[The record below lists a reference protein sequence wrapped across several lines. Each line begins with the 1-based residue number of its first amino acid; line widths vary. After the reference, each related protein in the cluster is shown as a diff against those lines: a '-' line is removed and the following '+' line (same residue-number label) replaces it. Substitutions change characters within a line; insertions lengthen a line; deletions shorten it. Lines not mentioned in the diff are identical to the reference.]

1 MEKITVSDWD
11 TAEFLET
18 EEAIMAYLE
27 AALAENDTKFLLK
40 AIGNIVRSKGMT
52 RIAKELDLS
61 REGLY
66 DSFSSKGNPSFT
78 TVVKVLDT
86 LGFRFNVERKASA

>member
-11 TAEFLET
+11 MADDIET
-18 EEAIMAYLE
+18 KEDVIAFLE

-40 AIGNIVRSKGMT
+40 VIGNIARSQGMA
-52 RIAKELDLS
+52 RLAKELNLS

-66 DSFSSKGNPSFT
+66 DSLSPKGNPSFD

-86 LGFRFNVERKASA
+86 LGFRLKVEQKVSA